1 MRLSPSTIMPSRF
14 DTVNSLNNATTEM
27 GSVAASMAAVSRPT
41 CHTISSWINLATGT
55 KAAVVSN
62 MPMMTP
68 GMARNRMACRLLRKD
83 LRFTWNAASN
93 SRMGRKTCN
102 SKSGLSLIFSRCS
115 RNPGAPSRSRL
126 TAKPATTSSTV

>member
-1 MRLSPSTIMPSRF
+1 MPSRF

-27 GSVAASMAAVSRPT
+27 GSVAASMAAVTKPT
-41 CHTISSWINLATGT
+41 CHIISPLISLAAGT
-55 KAAVVSN
+55 KTAVVST

-68 GMARNRMACRLLRKD
+68 GMARNRMARRLLRKD
-83 LRFTWNAASN
+83 LRSTWNAASK
-93 SRMGRKTCN
+93 SRMGRKSCN
-102 SKSGLSLIFSRCS
+102 SSSGFSLIFSRCS